1 MKRTLMLI
9 LTLFILPAMVFP
21 AAVSDKTE
29 RIVLAI
35 GETTYRSA
43 PRMSGE
49 DQLGIWKTG
58 SAWNSGMFT

>member
-9 LTLFILPAMVFP
+9 LTLFILPALVFP

-43 PRMSGE
+43 PRMNE
-49 DQLGIWKTG
+49 R
-58 SAWNSGMFT
+58 